1 MEARTEPATEPSSG
15 RPSGRTTRRGRP
27 VVDRERQYA
36 MYGGVD
42 GGAVF
47 FGWLVAVGVAVLL
60 TALLSAAGAAIGLT
74 QATAGD
80 VRSNADT
87 ISVVGGALLV
97 IVLALGYFAGG
108 YVAGR
113 MARFDGGRQ
122 GVGVWVF
129 GLVVTLLLAVLGA
142 IAGSQYNVF
151 AQLNLPRVPVDEG
164 SLATGGAIA
173 LVGIVV
179 LSLVGAVL
187 GGKAGEGY
195 HRKVD
200 NAGYGN

>member
-1 MEARTEPATEPSSG
+1 
-15 RPSGRTTRRGRP
+15 
-27 VVDRERQYA
+27 
-36 MYGGVD
+36 
-42 GGAVF
+42 
-47 FGWLVAVGVAVLL
+47 VAVGGAVLL

-129 GLVVTLLLAVLGA
+129 GLVVTLLLALLGA

-151 AQLNLPRVPVDEG
+151 AQLNLPRIPINEG

-173 LVGIVV
+173 LVGIFV
-179 LSLVGAVL
+179 LSLIGAML
-187 GGKAGEGY
+187 GGRAGEGY
-195 HRKVD
+195 HRRVD
-200 NAGYGN
+200 DAAYVS

>member
-1 MEARTEPATEPSSG
+1 MEGRTGRATEQATDHPADGTS
-15 RPSGRTTRRGRP
+15 RRRP
-27 VVDRERQYA
+27 VVDRQRQYA
-36 MYGGVD
+36 IYGGVD
-42 GGAVF
+42 ASAVF
-47 FGWLVAVGVAVLL
+47 FGWLVAVGGAVLL

-129 GLVVTLLLAVLGA
+129 GLVVTLLLALLGA

-151 AQLNLPRVPVDEG
+151 AQLNLPRIPINEG

-173 LVGIVV
+173 LVGIFV
-179 LSLVGAVL
+179 LSLIGAML
-187 GGKAGEGY
+187 GGRAGEGY
-195 HRKVD
+195 HRRVD
-200 NAGYGN
+200 DAAYVS